1 MWEIWWNFTTS
12 VLRERLKTFHVYF
25 VFDTVGWWFLLTFC
39 LLPDILEPSEHS
51 QPDWPV
57 CSRINPKLTHTA
69 LQGAGIFLGGWS
81 SVPPTVS
88 GPQGDFQ
95 KLLATR
101 IILKTR
107 EKKRLRQ
114 QESSSE
120 IQRGSCRFPHL
131 VCRSVVVQEALW
143 VGLQSCFL
151 HSSSSEALPLPTS
164 YYPGADSFSNANTEW
179 KRKTAR
185 GLRLDMPEIRYVGP
199 HLDRFTNI

>member
-1 MWEIWWNFTTS
+1 MSTVSLIDLFALELIPSWHIQLF
-12 VLRERLKTFHVYF
+12 RELGF
-25 VFDTVGWWFLLTFC
+25 
-39 LLPDILEPSEHS
+39 S
-51 QPDWPV
+51 
-57 CSRINPKLTHTA
+57 
-69 LQGAGIFLGGWS
+69 LGGWS
-81 SVPPTVS
+81 SVPLTVS

-151 HSSSSEALPLPTS
+151 HSSSSQALPLPTS
-164 YYPGADSFSNANTEW
+164 YYPGADSFSNADTEW